1 MAGDLIKALSEYVDQ
16 HNFTGKG
23 QLCVALVVTEHARKL
38 GLPLDASKL
47 VTEAGGQVQGLGRG
61 AVQKVLR
68 KHGIDRT
75 LAAEGGRTSRGSIG
89 HMQEYVEF
97 LNVLNRRIQADLDA
111 IESFWISQVKEFF
124 SSEPFK
130 IRLDA
135 STGLRHIV
143 RDVLAQAVERQQSA
157 PGMNYEGAV
166 MQHLVGAK
174 LECVLGQG
182 KIEHNSASTADAPRG
197 RKGDFA
203 FGNVAIHVTTSPG
216 DSVMDR
222 CRENLD
228 AGLKPILITKQ
239 DSVSHAESIARRN
252 NLASRIDVFEIEQ
265 FIALNLYELGEFVA
279 KGRREAVT
287 SLVDCYNRVIEQ
299 AETDQSL
306 RLEVL

>member
-1 MAGDLIKALSEYVDQ
+1 MAGNLIKALSEYVEQ

-23 QLCVALVVTEHARKL
+23 QLCVALIVTEHARKL
-38 GLPLDASKL
+38 GLPLDHQKL
-47 VTEAGGQVQGLGRG
+47 VTKSGAQVQGLGKG

-75 LAAEGGRTSRGSIG
+75 LAAEGGRTSRGSIA

-97 LNVLNRRIQADLDA
+97 LNDLNRQVQTDLDA
-111 IESFWISQVKEFF
+111 IESFWVGRVKEFF
-124 SSEPFK
+124 SGKPFK
-130 IRLDA
+130 IKLDA

-143 RDVLAQAVERQQSA
+143 RDVLAQAVERQQSV

-216 DSVMDR
+216 SSVMER
-222 CRENLD
+222 CQGNID
-228 AGLKPILITKQ
+228 AGLKPILVTKQ
-239 DSVSHAESIARRN
+239 DSVTHAESIARRN
-252 NLASRIDVFEIEQ
+252 SLANRIDVFEIEQ

-279 KGRREAVT
+279 KDRRSAVA
-287 SLVDCYNRVIEQ
+287 SLVDCYNRIIKQ

-306 RLEVL
+306 CIEVQ